1 MRKYG
6 KRLLA
11 GILAFTLAV
20 GSAGCAKEET
30 QVKKDLKSQIAQS
43 AESLDTFYESQ
54 EKSVLLDESTLP
66 AGDGTSDWTAVAL
79 TFSGKADSKVQAA
92 YLNRLQKYVEKAY
105 ERSAFT
111 VSSSSRDITHR
122 VHFFIISRYLYHL

>member
-92 YLNRLQKYVEKAY
+92 YLNRLQKDVEKHMSGA
-105 ERSAFT
+105 AG
-111 VSSSSRDITHR
+111 
-122 VHFFIISRYLYHL
+122 